1 MIINYVKL
9 LITLTILHNRLRA
22 KPGVSEIQVIKDY
35 DQLPLINCYAGK
47 LNQVFMN
54 ILSNAID
61 AVEERNQQQ
70 AMTGEKYV
78 GKISIH
84 IAIVRENWVA
94 IWIVDN
100 GYGIPPDIQYKL
112 FDPFFTTKE
121 IGKGTGLGLSIS
133 YQIVVEY
140 HGGNLICNSQ
150 SGEGTE
156 FIIEMPIRQS
166 LSQAI

>member
-1 MIINYVKL
+1 
-9 LITLTILHNRLRA
+9 
-22 KPGVSEIQVIKDY
+22 
-35 DQLPLINCYAGK
+35 
-47 LNQVFMN
+47 MN